1 MGGVA
6 LAAVF
11 DVPEV
16 ERAGGNGL
24 LMVDG
29 GNNIG
34 LVFGAD
40 DGEKLFCE
48 CDKLGGKIGGSI
60 GGGY

>member
-6 LAAVF
+6 LVAVF
-11 DVPEV
+11 NVPEV
-16 ERAGGNGL
+16 EGAGGNGL
-24 LMVDG
+24 FMFDG

-34 LVFGAD
+34 LIFGTV